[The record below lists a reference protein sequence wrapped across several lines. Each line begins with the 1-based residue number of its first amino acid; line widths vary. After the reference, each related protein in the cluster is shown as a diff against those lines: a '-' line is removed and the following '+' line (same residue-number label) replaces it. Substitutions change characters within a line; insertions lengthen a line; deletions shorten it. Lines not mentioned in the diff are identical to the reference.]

1 MVVQY
6 LIVGVI
12 VLLAALFAARKLMP
26 AAWRARLVYR
36 LSRGRAGSQSRLVRW
51 LDADASCGSGC
62 DSCKACEDTPVE
74 APVEGKHRVIKLR
87 VER

>member
-1 MVVQY
+1 MLVQY

-12 VLLAALFAARKLMP
+12 VLLAALAAARKFMP
-26 AAWRARLVYR
+26 ARWRTWLVYR

-51 LDADASCGSGC
+51 LDTDASCGSGC
-62 DSCKACEDTPVE
+62 ATCKACEDPPAD
-74 APVEGKHRVIKLR
+74 APAEGKHRVIKMR